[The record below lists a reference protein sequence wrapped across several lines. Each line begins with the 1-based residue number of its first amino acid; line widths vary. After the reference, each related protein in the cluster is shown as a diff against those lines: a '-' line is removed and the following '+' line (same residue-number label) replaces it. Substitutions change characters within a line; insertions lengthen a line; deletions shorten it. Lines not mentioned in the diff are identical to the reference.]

1 MSGTPEQAEQEGRR
15 QALKS
20 VAHDLGNLSYRLTFF
35 SENLKAQVPD
45 TPFRAEAIALLED
58 TTARLS
64 HIIQM
69 VRNVG
74 EHV

>member
-1 MSGTPEQAEQEGRR
+1 MSGKPDPSAQDGQRK
-15 QALKS
+15 ALRS

-45 TPFRAEAIALLED
+45 SPFRAEAIALLED
-58 TTARLS
+58 TTSRIRHL
-64 HIIQM
+64 IQM
-69 VRNVG
+69 VRNVE